1 MNKEQVAFIIA
12 LALLG
17 LMYFT
22 GGEEDRRRR
31 RSRSRGGTST
41 VEQQQALSL
50 TGHGLGQDEFAWDGS
65 GGGRNYFLAPRETA
79 DLPLAPLLPPPP
91 PRLPTPGL
99 PLVLAIG
106 GDVRTKLRHELTP
119 EAVDLSGGA
128 SQVFA
133 TEPENPAA
141 EAGDGTEDPLDVLT
155 SDPVPGGMTLADRL
169 KQTVAERLEAEAREG
184 AAKLAERERKKS
196 LDQVH
201 WPTGNVSYGV
211 IEPLTAEDDRFRLKL
226 AIDQT
231 RGDTNLSEDEK
242 RKQLDPI
249 RLVFFEDRGRDRKRS
264 RTVLTGANVQRL
276 VFAETDVLNTFQLRK
291 LQSKADDKDAWWS
304 LATLVFARDE
314 VTPSELAVVAA
325 HLEEM
330 VAADMGDAAVFG
342 MLADCYRRL
351 YHYDKELKILEE
363 ALAREDLAGSVPLLA
378 RFGQVCLRL
387 RLQSKAEEA
396 FGRALETDG
405 GNALAH
411 LGRGDALLQQ
421 GRVEEALVHLR
432 QAKTGVGLDVDQKH
446 RVWNLLG
453 EAYLAKGSLK
463 PARQSFDAAVALKA
477 DDARTASGLAVVTF
491 LEAGPAAALSV
502 VNRAR
507 EANPLDGTLAYL
519 EAVCRAR
526 TGEYAKA
533 MEVLSLTKDL
543 DPLLTAFVHTGL
555 SYLQEKAGQDEAAL
569 GEADQALVAD
579 PLNVPARLQR
589 ARCLLNVRDFEGAK
603 TEYLTVL
610 SSQPNSVDVLVA
622 LGDAS
627 FLSGNA
633 QDAARYYQRA
643 YERDPKYPDLLAR
656 RIVCDVR
663 RRARAEAEAQVKRV
677 DAVLMRRPY
686 VQAAMAYYQYDRS
699 NPQETL
705 QILKRLG
712 QKKLGYPEL
721 LTYAGQ
727 MTNQVSENL
736 AKELWRDDF
745 NRSGTKLLRGWKR
758 DVGAGP
764 TISLSGGSVTF
775 VGKQRNRSGEPTVL
789 YQERPGRSFHS
800 FSVDLG
806 MKATV
811 GTHKG
816 IGLVAFQ
823 RMSRPPEEYDGMQR
837 RDGGYYPYYGAQVAL
852 APEGRLRF
860 RYLDKGRMSDWADLD
875 ASFGDVV
882 RLEMEVLDAR
892 KNEYSITV
900 DGAPVAK
907 VEIPGLGRW
916 GRTLEL
922 QVFGQAE
929 FDPARLEFS
938 VDNAM
943 IITRKAR

>member
-1 MNKEQVAFIIA
+1 
-12 LALLG
+12 
-17 LMYFT
+17 
-22 GGEEDRRRR
+22 
-31 RSRSRGGTST
+31 
-41 VEQQQALSL
+41 
-50 TGHGLGQDEFAWDGS
+50 
-65 GGGRNYFLAPRETA
+65 
-79 DLPLAPLLPPPP
+79 
-91 PRLPTPGL
+91 
-99 PLVLAIG
+99 
-106 GDVRTKLRHELTP
+106 
-119 EAVDLSGGA
+119 
-128 SQVFA
+128 
-133 TEPENPAA
+133 
-141 EAGDGTEDPLDVLT
+141 
-155 SDPVPGGMTLADRL
+155 
-169 KQTVAERLEAEAREG
+169 
-184 AAKLAERERKKS
+184 
-196 LDQVH
+196 
-201 WPTGNVSYGV
+201 
-211 IEPLTAEDDRFRLKL
+211 
-226 AIDQT
+226 
-231 RGDTNLSEDEK
+231 
-242 RKQLDPI
+242 
-249 RLVFFEDRGRDRKRS
+249 
-264 RTVLTGANVQRL
+264 
-276 VFAETDVLNTFQLRK
+276 
-291 LQSKADDKDAWWS
+291 
-304 LATLVFARDE
+304 
-314 VTPSELAVVAA
+314 
-325 HLEEM
+325 
-330 VAADMGDAAVFG
+330 
-342 MLADCYRRL
+342 
-351 YHYDKELKILEE
+351 
-363 ALAREDLAGSVPLLA
+363 
-378 RFGQVCLRL
+378 
-387 RLQSKAEEA
+387 
-396 FGRALETDG
+396 
-405 GNALAH
+405 
-411 LGRGDALLQQ
+411 
-421 GRVEEALVHLR
+421 
-432 QAKTGVGLDVDQKH
+432 
-446 RVWNLLG
+446 
-453 EAYLAKGSLK
+453 
-463 PARQSFDAAVALKA
+463 
-477 DDARTASGLAVVTF
+477 
-491 LEAGPAAALSV
+491 
-502 VNRAR
+502 
-507 EANPLDGTLAYL
+507 
-519 EAVCRAR
+519 
-526 TGEYAKA
+526 
-533 MEVLSLTKDL
+533 VLSLTKDL